1 MLRLGCLFA
10 DLLDEKSN
18 FRAQETLGEKDVD
31 LRAAQRDYTDQ
42 LKKARNT
49 IDPHYNMSE
58 PPRAVIKEWR
68 NEGIDQLSA
77 QDALRDIH
85 VCENELGRGILFIFP
100 HCLFFS
106 FLRILLILFNFCRM
120 S

>member
-1 MLRLGCLFA
+1 MHRKPSQVSLYLKCYVCLFA

-68 NEGIDQLSA
+68 NEGIDQLNA

-85 VCENELGRGILFIFP
+85 VCENELGRGIP
-100 HCLFFS
+100 DTLFFFFFFS
-106 FLRILLILFNFCRM
+106 IF
-120 S
+120 

>member
-68 NEGIDQLSA
+68 NEGIDQLNA

-85 VCENELGRGILFIFP
+85 ICENELGRGIYSLLLLLFHFLIFSP
-100 HCLFFS
+100 LS
-106 FLRILLILFNFCRM
+106 MNFANPI
-120 S
+120 